1 MAVVKRNPFNQNGG
15 GRGVSSTVLFSMIS
29 GFILVFVA
37 FTHHPLLLQQATSMS
52 PVDLKID
59 DVTNNVPVEQDNG
72 KKTVATLPE
81 PSFKSTAGTTT
92 GGRLGPF
99 KMPIR
104 GKNHYISQPLYDMD
118 STASKDPQLIASP
131 ETFVSTFEKYLN
143 WVNPMVQNADEVT
156 NKMTSKEHALFAYLE
171 MMKSL
176 LSATA
181 YNAAELGVQTALGR
195 KKLHAGKMSTNARQG
210 GVDWTYMGATMTG
223 WKRLDNIRNLLQ
235 DVIKNDVKGDYI
247 ETGVWRGGASVFAR
261 AVISAYGETEKRV
274 SYVCDSFA
282 GLPPGDKKLDAGDAN
297 WDNTPY
303 LEVPIE
309 IVTNN
314 FIKYGMLDSN
324 VVFAKGFFNETM
336 PPLKKEI
343 KTLAVMRLDVST
355 LTI

>member
-1 MAVVKRNPFNQNGG
+1 MTLTKMTSKVLG
-15 GRGVSSTVLFSMIS
+15 GRGVSCKLLTSVIFS
-29 GFILVFVA
+29 FILGFVA
-37 FTHHPLLLQQATSMS
+37 FTHQPFLLQQASSCSRMKY
-52 PVDLKID
+52 D
-59 DVTNNVPVEQDNG
+59 TNNVPVEQDND
-72 KKTVATLPE
+72 KKRVATLPE
-81 PSFKSTAGTTT
+81 PSFMSTAGDTT

-118 STASKDPQLIASP
+118 STARKDPQLIASP
-131 ETFVSTFEKYLN
+131 ETFVSTFENYLN
-143 WVNPMVQNADEVT
+143 WVNPMVQNADEIT
-156 NKMTSKEHALFAYLE
+156 NNMASNEHALFAYLE

-181 YNAAELGVQTALGR
+181 YNAAELSVKPATHQGAAG
-195 KKLHAGKMSTNARQG
+195 LHAGKMNKNTREG
-210 GVDWTYMGATMTG
+210 GGDWTYMGATMIG

-235 DVIKNDVKGDYI
+235 DVIKNNVKGDYI

-261 AVISAYGETEKRV
+261 AVISAYGEAENRV

-282 GLPPGDKKLDAGDAN
+282 GLPPGDKKLDARDAN
-297 WDNTPY
+297 WDHTPY

-314 FIKYGMLDSN
+314 FIKYDMLDSN

-336 PPLKKEI
+336 PPLSKEI
-343 KTLAVMRLDVST
+343 KHLAVMRLDVST
-355 LTI
+355 QCSH

>member
-1 MAVVKRNPFNQNGG
+1 MATITRENHSRRGSGG
-15 GRGVSSTVLFSMIS
+15 VSRGVLLCSAVFSLILLFIAGFRKELQMSVPVTSTPAPTVLAPSLKAS
-29 GFILVFVA
+29 GGA
-37 FTHHPLLLQQATSMS
+37 ATS
-52 PVDLKID
+52 
-59 DVTNNVPVEQDNG
+59 NG
-72 KKTVATLPE
+72 
-81 PSFKSTAGTTT
+81 
-92 GGRLGPF
+92 RNGPF

-343 KTLAVMRLDVST
+343 KQLAVMRLDVST
-355 LTI
+355 QRSQ